1 MNTGWDSQWKGERVS
16 DVGNANATGT
26 NVDDLFDSLGLN
38 TEQRATLDQ
47 DDVVPASRF
56 SGWATPLAIALGITL
71 LLAAGAMIWLVGL
84 GSDTTEATGG
94 TITTGADGSA
104 VDLDAEAEKLTGILI
119 GLGLERVT
127 VERRGERIHL
137 VGSVADDQALDSVR
151 NAIIAASNPALV
163 NMNEIVVGGAEYAD
177 QQAAPDPAAPG
188 AGPGPGPGENP
199 GQGGQPQPGAPP
211 PGLPPRG
218 FVPPSPEQRANL
230 REELTRVLTATPLVF
245 DPGSTELNELQLRVL
260 DTTVIGLLQAH
271 PGVPVRLV
279 GYTDEQGD
287 EFTNSLLSFDRAEA
301 VRDYLIS
308 RGVPEF
314 IVRAEGRGEEN
325 ASGDRGADRRVEIE
339 VIDAP

>member
-1 MNTGWDSQWKGERVS
+1 MNAGWDSQWKGERVS
-16 DVGNANATGT
+16 DATNS
-26 NVDDLFDSLGLN
+26 NVDDLFDPLRPNGK
-38 TEQRATLDQ
+38 QRAPLQ
-47 DDVVPASRF
+47 PEEAVEPSRS
-56 SGWATPLAIALGITL
+56 SGLATPLAIALGITL

-84 GSDTTEATGG
+84 GSEATETAGE
-94 TITTGADGSA
+94 TIATNIDGAE
-104 VDLDAEAEKLTGILI
+104 VDLDVEAQKLAGVLA
-119 GLGLERVT
+119 GLNLPQ
-127 VERRGERIHL
+127 VEVEVRDDRIYL
-137 VGSVADDQALDSVR
+137 VGSVSDDEALNSVR
-151 NAIIAASNPALV
+151 NAVIAASDPTVV
-163 NMNEIVVGGAEYAD
+163 NMNEILVGGAAYAD
-177 QQAAPDPAAPG
+177 QQTAPGTAAPG

-199 GQGGQPQPGAPP
+199 GQGGQSQPGRPP
-211 PGLPPRG
+211 PGVPPPG
-218 FVPPSPEQRANL
+218 FVPPTPEQRASL
-230 REELTRVLTATPLVF
+230 QAELARVLMATPLVF

-260 DTTVIGLLQAH
+260 DTTVIGLLESH

-339 VIDAP
+339 VIDGP